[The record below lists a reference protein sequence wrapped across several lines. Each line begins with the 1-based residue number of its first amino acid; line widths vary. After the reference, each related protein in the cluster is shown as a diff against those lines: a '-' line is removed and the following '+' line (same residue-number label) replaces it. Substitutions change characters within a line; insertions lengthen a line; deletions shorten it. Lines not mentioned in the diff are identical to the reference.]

1 MSDTDAIDSKKDKNN
16 NEDNAE
22 QDNTKKENNW
32 STFGYSCIFAIVLA
46 IITWLM
52 ASNIVYFVRLPQ
64 EMLNKIFPKDPKKP
78 PYAPPD
84 DYVQTKKCTNS
95 SKVKNKDN
103 IEVSVWELLEKAK
116 VIDSKAGP
124 KSLGNVAMQAANS
137 VINARPSANTAL
149 EMADLASGKP
159 SAVKGLADSATNAA
173 LNTSAQALLD
183 TQGKNKSNAASLQN
197 MLGGG
202 IIDDT
207 MKKLKDTTSKYGLPY
222 KWMYPYNDCA
232 PDATNDTQSNFYI
245 GKNSFIETEYKN
257 NNSVYNNNG
266 TIFDSNITD
275 QQKNWSGATSTI
287 ATQLN
292 NLIKVQKKAISEG
305 KQAKATNMEEMETNL
320 KELKSMYAYFQ
331 PSVISGKWWSQFGSN
346 VANWIASST
355 QYSFITE
362 RRLLQFIFKKLRVIF
377 GNNEK
382 AQSNDLADEE
392 KNSFAFGFFGM
403 ILSIVITY
411 FITHFAMMA
420 GAVVNAWGQIS
431 GTKYTDFSENDG
443 FKKES
448 NWGRGLKYSLIFGLM
463 GFMNFMWSFGVGVVQ
478 YIEIIYKFIMYPI
491 INNFDEWKN
500 NITTTI
506 QYLPLIY
513 GILITMAAWTSLEP
527 LYGNV
532 MFITLIV
539 YLFKQNKAH
548 NDAIKKAKQN

>member
-16 NEDNAE
+16 KEDNTT

-84 DYVQTKKCTNS
+84 DYVQTKKCTRRSTVIIDGQEQSVWDVAKDLKVIMYDGS
-95 SKVKNKDN
+95 SKTSRPNTG
-103 IEVSVWELLEKAK
+103 AK
-116 VIDSKAGP
+116 P
-124 KSLGNVAMQAANS
+124 
-137 VINARPSANTAL
+137 VINDAVSA
-149 EMADLASGKP
+149 
-159 SAVKGLADSATNAA
+159 ATNL
-173 LNTSAQALLD
+173 LNNPTAENLAKPGADQLR
-183 TQGKNKSNAASLQN
+183 N

-202 IIDDT
+202 KGIMENIT
-207 MKKLKDTTSKYGLPY
+207 NKIKDTTSKYAFPY
-222 KWMYPYNDCA
+222 TWMYPYSDCA
-232 PDATNDTQSNFYI
+232 PDATKDTQSKFYMGDVKI
-245 GKNSFIETEYKN
+245 DDGTNKASSIFTDALPH
-257 NNSVYNNNG
+257 NNSVYNTNG
-266 TIFDSNITD
+266 KINDPTIINQPEIWAGRTSIIQGAIKKLMSD
-275 QQKNWSGATSTI
+275 QKQQINEAKKEKEKNGG
-287 ATQLN
+287 N
-292 NLIKVQKKAISEG
+292 EE
-305 KQAKATNMEEMETNL
+305 NMKEMETNL
-320 KELKSMYAYFQ
+320 KNLKALYAYFH
-331 PSVISGKWWSQFGSN
+331 PSIVSFKWWSQFGSN
-346 VANWIASST
+346 VGNWIASST

-362 RRLLQFIFKKLRVIF
+362 RRLLQFIFKKLQFIF

-392 KNSFAFGFFGM
+392 SNSFAFGFFGM

-431 GTKYTDFSENDG
+431 GTKYMSYSENEG

-491 INNFDEWKN
+491 INNFDEWKT

-513 GILITMAAWTSLEP
+513 GMLITMAAWTSLEP

>member
-16 NEDNAE
+16 NEDNTD

-78 PYAPPD
+78 PYAPND
-84 DYVQTKKCTNS
+84 DYVQTKKCTKS
-95 SKVKNKDN
+95 STVKNSEGA
-103 IEVSVWELLEKAK
+103 EVSVWKLLEKAE
-116 VIDSKAGP
+116 VINSKAGP
-124 KSLGNVAMQAANS
+124 KSLGNDATQPANS
-137 VINARPSANTAL
+137 IANPSAI
-149 EMADLASGKP
+149 
-159 SAVKGLADSATNAA
+159 ATNAA
-173 LNTSAQALLD
+173 LNTTAQALLD
-183 TQGKNKSNAASLQN
+183 EQGKNKSNAASPQN

-245 GKNSFIETEYKN
+245 GKNDFITETIKN

-275 QQKNWSGATSTI
+275 QQKIWSGATSKI

-292 NLIKVQKKAISEG
+292 NLIKKQKKAISEG
-305 KQAKATNMEEMETNL
+305 KQAKATNMEDMEKNL
-320 KELKSMYAYFQ
+320 KELKSMYSYFH

-346 VANWIASST
+346 VGNWITTST

-362 RRLLQFIFKKLRVIF
+362 RRFMQFIFKKLGPVF
-377 GNNEK
+377 GSSEQ
-382 AQSNDLADEE
+382 ALSNDLSDEE
-392 KNSFAFGFFGM
+392 NNSFIFGFFGM

-411 FITHFAMMA
+411 FITHFAMMG
-420 GAVVNAWGQIS
+420 GAVVNAWGQLS
-431 GTKYTDFSENDG
+431 GTKYASYEENNG
-443 FKKES
+443 FTKES

-463 GFMNFMWSFGVGVVQ
+463 GFVNFMWSFGVGIYQ
-478 YIEIIYKFIMYPI
+478 YLEIIYKFIMYPI
-491 INNFDEWKN
+491 INNFSEWKEN
-500 NITTTI
+500 TTTTI

-539 YLFKQNKAH
+539 YLIKQNKTH
-548 NDAIKKAKQN
+548 NDAIKKAKKM